1 MEKMFTK
8 KIKKILFASMF
19 MGASG
24 VAQTTIYSTDFGT
37 VANVNPAGWTF
48 TGTNMTISTNT
59 TSSGYT
65 GASGGAYLGEG
76 NSVAYINTSG
86 GSMAANTA
94 TSGTS
99 TAKLNLTTTGYTNI
113 TVSFGMRQSS
123 AGYTANVNFEWS
135 TDDITYTPISFTPSV
150 SSWGL
155 ASGAGLVLP
164 SGAENQSNL
173 YLRWTFVRTGGTGN
187 YKIDDFKVEG
197 TTGPPPPPPPANIVF
212 TVDNQNVNEGAGTVN
227 INLAI
232 SNSNALPSSVDV
244 VVLPF
249 GTASA
254 GSDIT
259 YTTQTITFPAN
270 ATGTLPLSI
279 TINNDLL
286 PERTEYFVVELQNP
300 INTTVAGINKQT
312 IYILDNDFVSPAGS
326 NEIQLSL
333 VSSFSNGAAGTNSA
347 EIVAHDPIT
356 QRLFIVNSVAAK
368 LDIVNFSNPAAMSI
382 IQSIDIT
389 PYGNINSVAVK
400 NGIVA
405 CAIENTNPQQ
415 DGFVVF
421 FDTNGNFLK
430 QVSVGAMPDMITF
443 NHTGTKV
450 LTANEGEPNNAYT
463 IDPEGSVSIIDI
475 SGGIPGL
482 TQSNVTTVLF
492 HAFDSQMAT
501 LKANGVRIFGA
512 GASVSQDFE
521 PEYITIADDDSKA
534 WVVLQEN
541 NAMAILD
548 LNTNIFTEIKPL
560 GYKNHNLE
568 GNALD
573 ASDNGSTIKIANW
586 NIKGMY
592 MPDAIAHYT
601 VGGNT
606 YIITANEGDSREYAG
621 FNELTRLN
629 DVAYVLDPV
638 QFPYASVM
646 KSNANLGRIR
656 VTNKSGDTDGDGD
669 FDEVYVYGGRSFSI
683 WNANDMSM
691 VYDSGDDLEQITA
704 SDPTYGS
711 IFNCSNTNI
720 TKKDRSDDKG
730 PEPEGLAVATIAGNQ
745 YAFVNM
751 ERVGGLVVYN
761 INNPASPQFV
771 QYVNNRGL
779 SGLTGDRGPE
789 GIIYIPQNESPS
801 GKALIVLGNEVSS
814 TTSVYEVACP
824 AASASIT
831 AGGATTFCNGN
842 SVSLSSS
849 TLPGATYTWY
859 NGATPITGATSS
871 SYNATAAGSY
881 SVQLNNVGCNIN
893 SNSIAVSVNP
903 LPNVTVSTV
912 GATTFCQGNTVQ
924 FSVPSGNSYQ
934 WQLNGNPIS
943 GATANSYTAS
953 TSGNYNVVVTNTSTS
968 CTNTSV
974 IKTVS
979 VNPLPN
985 VTANA
990 TDMDLCAGE
999 QTILTGSN
1007 ALNYFWD
1014 NGVVNGQAFTPLST
1028 NLYTVLGIDANGC
1041 SNTASVTVTVN
1052 AYPAAP
1058 SISQSGNI
1066 LTSTPAT
1073 SYQWYLNG
1081 AIISGAT
1088 SQDYTVTQSGVY
1100 TVVIG
1105 NTAGC
1110 EIESDPFNVIFTDII
1125 NASATNN
1132 LIVYPNPYNDYTIIK
1147 VDLIATSK
1155 VRIEVANVLG
1165 ELVAVLVDKE
1175 LEQGE
1180 YQFNFGAK
1188 QLGYSSGTYFIKT
1201 IIGEKVNVVRVV
1213 ENN

>member
-1 MEKMFTK
+1 MYTK
-8 KIKKILFASMF
+8 KSKQFF
-19 MGASG
+19 VFVSG
-24 VAQTTIYSTDFGT
+24 LIGLSLNAQTVIYSTDFGT

-99 TAKLNLTTTGYTNI
+99 TATLLLSTTGYTNI
-113 TVSFGMRQSS
+113 TLGFGMRQSS
-123 AGYTANVNFEWS
+123 AGYTANVSFEWS
-135 TDDITYTPISFTPSV
+135 TDNISYSPIVFTPSV

-155 ASGAGLVLP
+155 ASGSGLVLP
-164 SGAENQSNL
+164 SGAENQANL
-173 YLRWTFVRTGGTGN
+173 YLRWTFVRTGATGN

-197 TTGPPPPPPPANIVF
+197 TTGPPPPPPPANIGF
-212 TVDNQNVNEGAGTVN
+212 NINNQNVSEGVGTMSAS
-227 INLAI
+227 IAI
-232 SNSNALPSSVDV
+232 SNSNSLPSSVDV
-244 VVLPF
+244 VVLPY
-249 GTASA
+249 GTASI

-270 ATGTLPLSI
+270 ATGTLPVNIL
-279 TINNDLL
+279 INDDVIQ
-286 PERTEYFVVELQNP
+286 ERAEYFIIELQNP
-300 INTTVAGINKQT
+300 VNATLTGIKQQT
-312 IYILDNDFVSPAGS
+312 IYILDNDFISPVGS
-326 NEIQLSL
+326 NEIQMNFI
-333 VSSFSNGAAGTNSA
+333 SSFSNGAAGTNSA
-347 EIVAHDPIT
+347 EIIAHDPVS
-356 QRLFIVNSVAAK
+356 QRLFIANSIAAK

-405 CAIENTNPQQ
+405 CAVENSNPQA

-443 NHTGTKV
+443 NHSGTKV
-450 LTANEGEPNNAYT
+450 LTANEGEPNTLYT
-463 IDPEGSVSIIDI
+463 VDPEGSVSVIDI
-475 SGGIPGL
+475 SGGIASL
-482 TQSNVTTVLF
+482 SQLNVTTIGF
-492 HAFDSQMAT
+492 TSFNSQIAA
-501 LKANGVRIFGA
+501 LKASGVRIFGL
-512 GASVSQDFE
+512 GATVAQDFE
-521 PEYITIADDDSKA
+521 PEYITISDDDSKA
-534 WVVLQEN
+534 WIALQEN
-541 NAMAILD
+541 NAMAV
-548 LNTNIFTEIKPL
+548 LNLITNTITEIKPL

-573 ASDNGSTIKIANW
+573 ASDNGSTVKIANW
-586 NIKGMY
+586 NVKGMY
-592 MPDAIAHYT
+592 MPDAITHYT

-606 YIITANEGDSREYAG
+606 YIITANEGDSREYTG

-629 DVAYVLDPV
+629 DVSYVLDPTV
-638 QFPYASVM
+638 FPDASVL
-646 KSNANLGRIR
+646 KNNANLGRVR
-656 VTNKSGDTDGDGD
+656 VTNATGDTDGDGD
-669 FDEVYVYGGRSFSI
+669 FDEIYVYGARSFSI
-683 WNANDMSM
+683 WNATDMTQ

-704 SDPTYGS
+704 NDPVYGS

-730 PEPEGLAVATIAGNQ
+730 PEPEGVAVAKIAGKQ
-745 YAFVNM
+745 YAFVSM
-751 ERVGGLVVYN
+751 ERVGGMVAYN
-761 INNPASPQFV
+761 IDNPSSPQFV

-779 SGLTGDRGPE
+779 SGLSGDRGPE
-789 GIIYIPQNESPS
+789 GIIFIPQNESPTE
-801 GKALIVLGNEVSS
+801 KALIVLGNEVSS
-814 TTSVYEVACP
+814 TTSVYEIACP
-824 AASASIT
+824 AATVSIT
-831 AGGATTFCNGN
+831 AGGTTTFCNGN
-842 SVSLSSS
+842 NVSLSSS

-881 SVQLNNVGCNIN
+881 SVQLSNVGCNIN
-893 SNSIAVSVNP
+893 SNSISVTVNP
-903 LPNVTVSTV
+903 LPNVTVSTM

-924 FSVPSGNSYQ
+924 FSVPLGNSYQ

-943 GATANSYTAS
+943 GATANFYIAS
-953 TSGNYNVVVTNTSTS
+953 ASGNYNVVVTNTSTS

-974 IKTVS
+974 VKTVS

-985 VTANA
+985 VVANA
-990 TDMDLCAGE
+990 SDVDLCAGD
-999 QTILTGSN
+999 QTVLTGSN

-1014 NGVVNGQAFTPLST
+1014 NGVINGQAFTPVST
-1028 NLYTVLGIDANGC
+1028 NIYTVLGIDANGC

-1052 AYPAAP
+1052 AYPAMP

-1066 LTSTPAT
+1066 LTSTPAST
-1073 SYQWYLNG
+1073 YQWYLNG
-1081 AIISGAT
+1081 TMITGAT
-1088 SQDYTVTQSGVY
+1088 LQDYIVTQSGVY

-1110 EIESDPFNVIFTDII
+1110 EMESEPYSVIFTDII
-1125 NASATNN
+1125 DPSAANN
-1132 LIVYPNPYNDYTIIK
+1132 MAVYPNPYNDYTTIK
-1147 VDLIATSK
+1147 MELTVSSK
-1155 VRIEVANVLG
+1155 VKIEVVNVLG
-1165 ELVAVLVDKE
+1165 EIVAVLIDKE
-1175 LEQGE
+1175 LQQGE

-1188 QLGYSSGTYFIKT
+1188 QFGYSSGIYFIKA
-1201 IIGEKVNVVRVV
+1201 IIGEKINVVRIV